1 MDYLEE
7 KYAQLEQAL
16 RVWKRAL
23 EAPFSDLNRDAS
35 IQRYEFSFELLWKV
49 AKKYL
54 KEIEGVE
61 CSSPK
66 SCFREIR
73 ATLEIS
79 DADIEICMSMTD
91 DRNLS
96 VHTYSEEMA
105 NELYRRLSMYLEV
118 AEAISKKIKE
128 TAKL

>member
-7 KYAQLEQAL
+7 KFTDLKQAL
-16 RVWKRAL
+16 LAWKKAL
-23 EAPFSDLNRDAS
+23 EAEFSDLNRDAS

-49 AKKYL
+49 AKIYL

-61 CSSPK
+61 CNSPK

-73 ATLEIS
+73 ATLELS
-79 DADIEICMSMTD
+79 ESDIEICMLMVD

-96 VHTYSEEMA
+96 VHTYSEKMA
-105 NELYRRLSMYLEV
+105 NELYSRLADYLKV
-118 AEAISKKIKE
+118 SRLIAKKIKE
-128 TAKL
+128 KSNL